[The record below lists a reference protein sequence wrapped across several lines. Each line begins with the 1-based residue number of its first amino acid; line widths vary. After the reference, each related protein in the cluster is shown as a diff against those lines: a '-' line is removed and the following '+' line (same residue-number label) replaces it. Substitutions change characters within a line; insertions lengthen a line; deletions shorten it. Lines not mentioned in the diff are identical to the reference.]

1 MWNTVP
7 LRCSDHNIHKL
18 TSIEINEK
26 SSTELT
32 TIRSTATFSSGNYFS
47 KG

>member
-1 MWNTVP
+1 MWNIFP
-7 LRCSDHNIHKL
+7 LRCSDHKIHKL

-26 SSTELT
+26 SSSELT
-32 TIRSTATFSSGNYFS
+32 TIRSAATFSSGNYFS